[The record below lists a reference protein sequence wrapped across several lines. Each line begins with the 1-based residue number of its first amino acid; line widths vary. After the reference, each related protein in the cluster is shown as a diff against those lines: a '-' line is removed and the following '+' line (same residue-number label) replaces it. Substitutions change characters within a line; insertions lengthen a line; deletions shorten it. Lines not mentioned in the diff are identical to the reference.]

1 MALSGGPATDT
12 KKTPRSSVNRTALL
26 LIAMMALTAVAK
38 LLGMLRT
45 ARLAA
50 LFGVGMEA
58 EALAA
63 AGRLPNLVFELL
75 PAAAISGCFMPV
87 LGQKGTDKRG
97 FTTGFGTIFLLFLT
111 LIALLC
117 RLLAAPLTG
126 VLFPGLSRE
135 ATALTIDLFARY
147 ALTLIP
153 MGGAAMLTACCQA
166 KGRYLI
172 PPLAGLTAN
181 GIELMTLY
189 TVSDLSPKTV
199 VTIRLVTLWLTCAIL
214 AYPFRRLRRLCPQ
227 RGLRPLKQAA
237 KRLPAALATTVLLP
251 ISLSA
256 AMAAASYEAGGT
268 ALFGYAAPLFAAAL
282 GITVSGIVNYSFPK
296 LAAEADPAARKHRAT
311 ACLVT
316 VWVISLPLALLLCLL
331 APETVALLYRR
342 GRMSGQE
349 TFAVARLLSIMALA
363 LPFCVTEEYLGRLAL
378 ITNRRKA
385 ALLPSILGGI
395 AVVILSNAL
404 RPLGMTGGA
413 VAFLLCHVLSAVL
426 QGYLLR
432 SELSD
437 SPLRAL
443 PYLLWG
449 LAALCLVYRWAAR
462 MLAPYNTAN
471 PLLLPPT
478 AVILGGILYLTV
490 CRFTLGRERSDPLP

>member
-1 MALSGGPATDT
+1 
-12 KKTPRSSVNRTALL
+12 
-26 LIAMMALTAVAK
+26 MMALTAVAK

-50 LFGVGMEA
+50 LFGIGAEA

-63 AGRLPNLVFELL
+63 AGRLPNLLFELL
-75 PAAAISGCFMPV
+75 PAAAILGCFMPV
-87 LGQKGTDKRG
+87 LGQKRTDKRG

-111 LIALLC
+111 LVALLC

-135 ATALTIDLFARY
+135 ATALTLDLFARY

-153 MGGAAMLTACCQA
+153 MGGAAILTACCQA

-181 GIELMTLY
+181 GGELIALY
-189 TVSDLSPKTV
+189 VVSDLSPKTV
-199 VTIRLVTLWLTCAIL
+199 VTIRLVTLWLTCAVL
-214 AYPFRRLRRLCPQ
+214 AYPFRKLNRIRPQ
-227 RGLRPLKQAA
+227 DGLRPVIQAF
-237 KRLPAALATTVLLP
+237 KRLPAALATAVLFP

-256 AMAAASYEAGGT
+256 AMAASSYQTGGT
-268 ALFGYAAPLFAAAL
+268 ALFGYAAPLFTAAL

-296 LAAEADPAARKHRAT
+296 LAAEADPVARKHRAA

-316 VWVISLPLALLLCLL
+316 VWGISLPLALLLCLL
-331 APETVALLYRR
+331 APETVALLYRH

-349 TFAVARLLSIMALA
+349 VVAVARLLSVMALA

-378 ITNRRKA
+378 IVNERKA
-385 ALLPSILGGI
+385 AFLPPLLGGI
-395 AVVILSNAL
+395 AVVILVSVL
-404 RPLGMTGGA
+404 RPLGLTGGA
-413 VAFLLCHVLSAVL
+413 ASFLLCHVLSAVL

-432 SELSD
+432 RELTA
-437 SPLRAL
+437 SPLFTL

-449 LAALCLVYRWAAR
+449 LAVLCLVYRWAIH
-462 MLAPYNTAN
+462 MLAPYRAAN
-471 PLLLPPT
+471 PLLLPLT

-490 CRFTLGRERSDPLP
+490 CRFTLGRERSAPLP